1 MERPSG
7 EAELADSE
15 AKRAGSIA
23 KRSSGNAASPSA
35 DTPRP
40 TGALTSPDEGDDV
53 ESRIYRAVFDSV
65 MNQRLPPGTKLPE
78 SSLCELFNVNRSVVR
93 KVLQKLAHDHI
104 VQLRPN
110 RGAIV
115 AVPSA
120 EETRQIFEARR
131 GLESVIVRLA
141 VQAATDRDLADLR
154 KQLKQEHAALHKVE
168 QPAWARLASSF
179 HLRLAALAR
188 NDILERYLIE
198 LVSRCSLIVALH
210 ERPGKASCEHEEHE
224 ALVECIARKDADGA
238 VAIMDAHLL
247 ELERNVMLE
256 PDKEE
261 HSLGRLLGI
270 A

>member
-1 MERPSG
+1 MVKPIPAVRG
-7 EAELADSE
+7 E
-15 AKRAGSIA
+15 AKRARGKARRPIGDVPRA
-23 KRSSGNAASPSA
+23 TA
-35 DTPRP
+35 DAPRP

-78 SSLCELFNVNRSVVR
+78 SALCELFDVNRSVVR

-115 AVPSA
+115 AIPSA

-131 GLESVIVRLA
+131 ALESVIVRLA
-141 VQAATDRDLADLR
+141 VHAATDRDLADLR
-154 KQLKQEHAALHKVE
+154 KQLKQEQAAMHKVD

-179 HLRLAALAR
+179 HLRLATLSR

-210 ERPGKASCEHEEHE
+210 ERPGKASCEHDEHE
-224 ALVECIARKDADGA
+224 ALVDCIARKDADGA

-247 ELERNVMLE
+247 ELERNVTLE
-256 PDKEE
+256 HEKEE
-261 HSLGRLLGI
+261 HSLGRLLGVI
-270 A
+270 